1 MTLSISDY
9 EAKIAAY
16 ATKVTTLFEPKIEGA
31 KEPVPEIWFDGVDP
45 GATKRWLAGAI
56 LMWDSADGVKFGHV
70 PSTSAFK
77 QDGDGF

>member
-45 GATKRWLAGAI
+45 GATNKALVGWS
-56 LMWDSADGVKFGHV
+56 DTHV
-70 PSTSAFK
+70 
-77 QDGDGF
+77 GFRGRGEVRARALDVGF